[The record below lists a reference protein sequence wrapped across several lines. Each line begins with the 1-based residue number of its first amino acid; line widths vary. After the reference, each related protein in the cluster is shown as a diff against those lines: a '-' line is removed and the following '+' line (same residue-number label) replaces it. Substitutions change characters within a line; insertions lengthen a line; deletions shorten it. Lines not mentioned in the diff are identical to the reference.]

1 MKFIPK
7 KVDSQFLIRVI
18 KNEVSP
24 EEREYFEKWLAESDA
39 NKEEYSS
46 LFLLW
51 EEYGKSSLPELPGA
65 EVQWE
70 KISERISASATK
82 VSRLDN
88 RLKYKAIHRRN
99 YYRPWMLRAAVV
111 VIIVVL
117 SLIAYKNLSVKEEL
131 KTETVTQSNPPHEVT
146 KYELVAHKG
155 ERITFPLSDGSTV
168 YLNSDSKLIYP
179 RYFAD
184 DSRELELIGEA
195 YFSVQH
201 DKQRPFKVK
210 SGKITTVV
218 TGTEFNIVNRNNEVK
233 VVVANG
239 TVNVLSDISHNPV
252 KITKGEKVSV
262 DRKGDISKP
271 VIANMKY
278 ELAWREN
285 KLAFINTP
293 LTEIMDDIERC
304 YNVNVLFKD
313 DSIKIKRLTG
323 IFETESLEQM
333 LSLISVALDIKINRQ
348 GLTVVVE

>member
-1 MKFIPK
+1 M
-7 KVDSQFLIRVI
+7 
-18 KNEVSP
+18 
-24 EEREYFEKWLAESDA
+24 
-39 NKEEYSS
+39 
-46 LFLLW
+46 
-51 EEYGKSSLPELPGA
+51 
-65 EVQWE
+65 
-70 KISERISASATK
+70 
-82 VSRLDN
+82 
-88 RLKYKAIHRRN
+88 
-99 YYRPWMLRAAVV
+99 
-111 VIIVVL
+111 
-117 SLIAYKNLSVKEEL
+117 
-131 KTETVTQSNPPHEVT
+131 
-146 KYELVAHKG
+146 AHKG

-179 RYFAD
+179 KYFSD

-195 YFSVQH
+195 YFSVQP

-239 TVNVLSDISHNPV
+239 TVNVLSDISGNPV
-252 KITKGEKVSV
+252 EITKGEEVLADGNGKI
-262 DRKGDISKP
+262 GKP

-293 LTEIMDDIERC
+293 LNEIMDEIERC

-313 DSIKIKRLTG
+313 DSVKTRRLTG

-333 LSLISVALDIKINRQ
+333 LSLIKLALDINISRQ

>member
-1 MKFIPK
+1 MKPLPR

-18 KNEVSP
+18 KNEVSS
-24 EEREYFEKWLAESDA
+24 EEREYFEKWLSESDS

-51 EEYGKSSLPELPGA
+51 EEYGKSNLPELPDA
-65 EVQWE
+65 EAQWE
-70 KISERISASATK
+70 KISGKISAREDKTRWS
-82 VSRLDN
+82 DN
-88 RLKYKAIHRRN
+88 LRTQRAVHNRRS
-99 YYRPWMLRAAVV
+99 YSDLIIRAAA
-111 VIIVVL
+111 VIIIAILSVL
-117 SLIAYKNLSVKEEL
+117 AYQNLSKNEVL
-131 KTETVTQSNPPHEVT
+131 KTETVAQSNPPAETT
-146 KYELVAHKG
+146 KYELIAHKG

-179 RYFAD
+179 KYFAD
-184 DSRELELIGEA
+184 DSRDVEVIGEA
-195 YFSVQH
+195 YFSVKH
-201 DKQRPFKVK
+201 DSKRPFKVK
-210 SGKITTVV
+210 SGKIITVV
-218 TGTEFNIVNRNNEVK
+218 TGTEFNVVNRGNRIE

-239 TVNVLSDISHNPV
+239 TVNVLNETSNNPV

-262 DRKGDISKP
+262 DNRGEIGKP
-271 VIANMKY
+271 ITANLKY

-293 LTEIMDDIERC
+293 LSEIMDDIERC

-313 DSIKIKRLTG
+313 DSIKTKRLTG

-333 LSLISVALDIKINRQ
+333 LSLISLALDININRQ